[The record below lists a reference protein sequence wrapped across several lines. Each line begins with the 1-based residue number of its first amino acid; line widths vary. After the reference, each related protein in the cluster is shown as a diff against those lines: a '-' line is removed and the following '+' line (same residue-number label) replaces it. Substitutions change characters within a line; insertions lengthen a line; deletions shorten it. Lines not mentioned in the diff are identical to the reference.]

1 MSRNSLVALAL
12 TLMASFSFAQSRGRA
27 TSPVPERIGVSGRTV
42 SGIVSSVQGNLVSIA
57 GGLVTIDA
65 SDAKITGEHDGGVT
79 LTSVTP
85 GSLIFA
91 VLKDTDVAVNAPLP
105 AAIIGVTRIADAI
118 LTGPIT
124 SVDPAGS
131 TLTMLSRRIRINAQT
146 TFVAPGH
153 GSGARG
159 LGDLLPNQIVA
170 VEANAIVG
178 ALVAT
183 SVRVLSPVPLPTA
196 VIHGTVKSMTTE
208 SWVINDS
215 REKKD
220 VTVLV
225 NAQTKIAGSP
235 VVGDAVDVIASVD
248 SAHAYVAI
256 SIVKS
261 PVISPLPELS
271 HIEGRVK
278 SIGATSWVITENR
291 SQHDTAVL
299 VDAQTKI
306 VGSPK
311 VGDAVEVLARTNDA
325 HALLAIS
332 IIGVPT
338 LPNGTE
344 IAVRTT
350 VRSISESTW
359 VLGDSDRSAMKVMI
373 TRETKISGSPKV
385 GDRVDAI
392 LQPGFTGFSAVSITK
407 VTP

>member
-1 MSRNSLVALAL
+1 MFRNSLFALAL
-12 TLMASFSFAQSRGRA
+12 TLMAGVSFAQSRGRA
-27 TSPVPERIGVSGRTV
+27 ITPAPEKVNVSGRTV

-57 GGLVTIDA
+57 GGLVIIDA
-65 SDAKITGEHDGGVT
+65 STAKITGERDGGGS
-79 LTSVTP
+79 LTSITP

-91 VLKDTDVAVNAPLP
+91 VLKDTEVAANAPLP
-105 AAIIGVTRIADAI
+105 AAVIGVTRIADAI
-118 LTGPIT
+118 LTGPVT
-124 SVDPAGS
+124 SIDVAGS
-131 TLTMLSRRIRINAQT
+131 TLTMLGRRIRITPQT
-146 TFVAPGH
+146 TFMAPEH
-153 GSGARG
+153 GTAARG

-170 VEANAIVG
+170 VEANASAG
-178 ALVAT
+178 ALVAS

-196 VIHGTVKSMTTE
+196 ILHGTVKSMSTT
-208 SWVINDS
+208 SWVISDS

-225 NAQTKIAGSP
+225 NAQTRIAGAP
-235 VVGDAVDVIASVD
+235 VVGDAVDVIASID

-261 PVISPLPELS
+261 PVLSPLPELS
-271 HIEGRVK
+271 RIEGRVK
-278 SIGATSWVITENR
+278 SISSTSWVITENK
-291 SQHDTAVL
+291 SQHDTTVL

-311 VGDAVEVLARTNDA
+311 VGDTVEVLARTNDA

-338 LPNGTE
+338 LPIGTQ

-350 VRSISESTW
+350 VRSIAETTW
-359 VLGDSDRSAMKVMI
+359 VLGDSEASSMKVMI
-373 TRETKISGSPKV
+373 TRDTKISGSPKV

-392 LQPGFTGFSAVSITK
+392 LQPGFTGFTAVSITR
-407 VTP
+407 VAP

>member
-1 MSRNSLVALAL
+1 MRRKSLFALAL
-12 TLMASFSFAQSRGRA
+12 TLMASVSFAQSRGRA
-27 TSPVPERIGVSGRTV
+27 TSPVPEKIDVSGRTV
-42 SGIVSSVQGNLVSIA
+42 SGIVSSVHGNLVSIA

-65 SDAKITGEHDGGVT
+65 SDAKITGEHDGGGT
-79 LTSVTP
+79 LASIAP

-91 VLKDTDVAVNAPLP
+91 VLKNSDVATNPPLP
-105 AAIIGVTRIADAI
+105 AAVIGVTRIADAI

-124 SVDPAGS
+124 SVDLAGS
-131 TLTMLSRRIRINAQT
+131 TLTMLGRRIRVTAQT
-146 TFVAPGH
+146 TFAAPDH
-153 GSGARG
+153 GTAARS
-159 LGDLLPNQIVA
+159 LADLLPSQIIA
-170 VEANAIVG
+170 VETNAIAG

-183 SVRVLSPVPLPTA
+183 SVRVLAPLPLPTA
-196 VIHGTVKSMTTE
+196 IIHGTVKSMTTE

-235 VVGDAVDVIASVD
+235 VVGDTVDIIASVD

-261 PVISPLPELS
+261 PIIPPLPELS

-299 VDAQTKI
+299 IDAQTKI

-338 LPNGTE
+338 LPNGTQ
-344 IAVRTT
+344 ISVRTT
-350 VRSISESTW
+350 VRSIGESTW
-359 VLGDSDRSAMKVMI
+359 VLGDSDKSAMKVMI

-392 LQPGFTGFSAVSITK
+392 LQPGFTGFSAVSITR

>member
-12 TLMASFSFAQSRGRA
+12 TLMASVSFAQSRGRA
-27 TSPVPERIGVSGRTV
+27 TSPEKVDVSGRTV

-57 GGLVTIDA
+57 GGLVIIDA
-65 SDAKITGEHDGGVT
+65 STAKITGERDGGAS
-79 LTSVTP
+79 LTSITP

-91 VLKDTDVAVNAPLP
+91 VLKDTDVAANAPLP
-105 AAIIGVTRIADAI
+105 AAVIGVTRIADAI

-124 SVDPAGS
+124 SVDLAGS
-131 TLTMLSRRIRINAQT
+131 TLTMLGRRIRITAQT
-146 TFVAPGH
+146 TFVTPGH
-153 GSGARG
+153 GSGVRG

-196 VIHGTVKSMTTE
+196 VIHGKVKSMNTE

-215 REKKD
+215 REKRD

-235 VVGDAVDVIASVD
+235 IVGDAVDVIASVD

-261 PVISPLPELS
+261 PVIPPLPELS

-311 VGDAVEVLARTNDA
+311 VGDTVEVLARTNDA
-325 HALLAIS
+325 HALVAIS

-338 LPNGTE
+338 LPNGTQ

-359 VLGDSDRSAMKVMI
+359 VLGDSDGSSMKVMI